1 MEEIE
6 SMNKTITSN
15 ETGNLK
21 FPTTILQLQPA
32 SLTGGL
38 YLILRKEL
46 TPVLLK
52 LFYKLEVSFL
62 YAIEKPKHAN
72 ITKSNSITDVKNKLV
87 VARGKGDRGS
97 REIGEGG

>member
-6 SMNKTITSN
+6 SMNKTVTSN
-15 ETGNLK
+15 ETDNLK

-38 YLILRKEL
+38 YLIFRQKL

-52 LFYKLEVSFL
+52 LFYRLEVSFL
-62 YAIEKPKHAN
+62 YGIEKPKHAN
-72 ITKSNSITDVKNKLV
+72 ITKSNSITDVENKL
-87 VARGKGDRGS
+87 ARGKGG
-97 REIGEGG
+97 